1 MHGIPPEA
9 WIYDYSIL
17 QLPGKSNHFPGK
29 EFAPEE
35 TFVNFTG
42 MGGGKL
48 HLSVQSTKKPEMLT
62 NYEDMPLT
70 NVRRRSIILN
80 YYS

>member
-1 MHGIPPEA
+1 M
-9 WIYDYSIL
+9 DLQYSIL
-17 QLPGKSNHFPGK
+17 QLPGKCNHFPGK
-29 EFAPEE
+29 VFAPEE

-42 MGGGKL
+42 KERGKL
-48 HLSVQSTKKPEMLT
+48 HLSVQSSEKAEMLT